1 MPYNFSAYFYTGD
14 NEDGEWIIL
23 NERAMNVIADFSSAT
38 PFTYVVG
45 HHPNEDLDSS
55 QLRDFTPDYVKAMPE
70 IERKE
75 KYWFP
80 SPYHTHTV
88 VFDLEKRED
97 RILIKDKISH
107 IVRNYDSNEQP
118 GFLHYFTR
126 KDILTPDDE
135 TEFENAVKEFRIEF
149 LTPPASVMFSGFD
162 EEVEGE
168 IILPN
173 THWQISSY

>member
-14 NEDGEWIIL
+14 NENGEWIIL
-23 NERAMNVIADFSSAT
+23 NERAMYVVADFNSTT

-45 HHPNEDLDSS
+45 LHPNEHLDSS

-107 IVRNYDSNEQP
+107 IVRNYYSSETP
-118 GFLHYFTR
+118 RFLNYFTR
-126 KDILTPDDE
+126 KEILDPDDA
-135 TEFENAVKEFRIEF
+135 TDFENAVKEFRMEF
-149 LTPPASVMFSGFD
+149 LTPPASVLFSGYD

-168 IILPN
+168 IILPK
-173 THWQISSY
+173 TQWQISSY

>member
-14 NEDGEWIIL
+14 NENGEWIIL

-107 IVRNYDSNEQP
+107 IVRNYDCNDKP
-118 GFLHYFTR
+118 GFLHHFPR
-126 KDILTPDDE
+126 KQILDPDDAND
-135 TEFENAVKEFRIEF
+135 FENAVKEFRMEY
-149 LTPPASVMFSGFD
+149 LSPPVSVLFSGYD

-168 IILPN
+168 IILPK
-173 THWQISSY
+173 TPWQISSY

>member
-14 NEDGEWIIL
+14 DEDGEWIIL
-23 NERAMNVIADFSSAT
+23 NERAMSVIADFSSTT

-45 HHPNEDLDSS
+45 HHPQESLDSS

-70 IERKE
+70 SERKE

-80 SPYHTHTV
+80 APYHTHTV
-88 VFDLEKRED
+88 VFDLEKRKD

-107 IVRNYDSNEQP
+107 IVRNYDSNEKP
-118 GFLHYFTR
+118 GFLHHFPR

-173 THWQISSY
+173 TQWQISSY